1 MKILALDQSST
12 ATAYSIMQD
21 GKLIDYGLIKPK
33 SSKRV
38 AGVTIK
44 EEPHLITITMPEEEY
59 DTTLL
64 RISYICDMVKKLI
77 KKTKPNRVAFE
88 EIYVAPS
95 FNPITKRMDYSRVNI
110 SGFRSLS
117 RLQGQLSRILWESEI
132 PYDIILE
139 QTWITAFGKYNS
151 KIKREERKADVMAKV
166 NEMYGLDITV
176 DDISDA
182 IGIAYYVSQSQI
194 D

>member
-1 MKILALDQSST
+1 MSVIMSLDQSST
-12 ATAYSIMQD
+12 GTAYCVMQN

-38 AGVTIK
+38 TKVTIK
-44 EEPHLITITMPEEEY
+44 EEPHLITITMPEEEH

-64 RISYICDMVKKLI
+64 RISYICDVVKKLI
-77 KKTKPNRVAFE
+77 KKIKPKHVAFE

-95 FNPITKRMDYSRVNI
+95 FNPVTKRMDYSRVNI

-117 RLQGQLSRILWESEI
+117 RLQGQLSRILWELKI

-139 QTWITAFGKYNS
+139 QTWITAFGTYSN
-151 KIKREERKADVMAKV
+151 KIKREERKADIMAKV
-166 NEMYGLDITV
+166 NEMYGLKIEV

-182 IGIAYYVSQSQI
+182 IGIAYYVSQSQT
-194 D
+194 

>member
-1 MKILALDQSST
+1 MKILSLDQSST
-12 ATAYSIMQD
+12 ATAFSIMQD
-21 GKLIDYGLIKPK
+21 GELLDYGLIKPK

-38 AGVTIK
+38 TKVKIE

-64 RISYICDMVKKLI
+64 RISYICDVVKKLI
-77 KKTKPNRVAFE
+77 KKIKPNHVAFE

-95 FNPITKRMDYSRVNI
+95 FNPVTKRMDYSRVNI

-117 RLQGQLSRILWESEI
+117 RLQGQLSRILWELKI

>member
-95 FNPITKRMDYSRVNI
+95 FNPITKRMDYSRANI

>member
-44 EEPHLITITMPEEEY
+44 EELHLITITMPEEEY

-151 KIKREERKADVMAKV
+151 KIKREERKDDVMAKV